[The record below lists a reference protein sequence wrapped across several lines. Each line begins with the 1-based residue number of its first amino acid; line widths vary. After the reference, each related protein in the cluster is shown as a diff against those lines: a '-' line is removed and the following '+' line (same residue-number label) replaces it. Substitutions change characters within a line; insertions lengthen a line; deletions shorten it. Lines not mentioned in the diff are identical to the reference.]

1 MQISS
6 KLFNQQQL
14 KQFSSTT
21 EDLQDIQNKIATGQN
36 ILRASDDPIGSVQLS
51 GLNVVKGQIEQFER
65 NVNSSS
71 DRLTLL
77 DKNLENLST
86 VMTRTQELIIQASSD
101 TLGASDREAIAL
113 EVDEMKK
120 EVLSLAN
127 AQDSNGSYLFSGY
140 KTNTIPFVED
150 LSGKINY
157 KGDRGISSLS
167 ISESRVIQT
176 TLDGGTLFQ
185 AVKNTAGDNISIFL
199 MLEDIS
205 NSIRTASSGVE
216 AVKSTGTAEL
226 TFQNKNPGTWSF
238 DLTGNLG
245 STTITTE
252 ITGED
257 PSEFAKQINIQT
269 GVTGIKATI
278 NADGKTIKLTDTT
291 NGPIE
296 IKNLSV
302 NGINSAQKDPS
313 SFFSVQPTDGSGN
326 NIGKIQKLFDNNQ
339 LPSKQIDNVSSAQ
352 VHISNN
358 RGSVGARTN
367 SLLRQTDLL
376 ADRRLA
382 VEKDVSDINDADLAA
397 LVTNLQSMLT
407 SMQARQ
413 QSFVKISQLNLFD
426 YLR

>member
-1 MQISS
+1 MQVST

-14 KQFSSTT
+14 QQFSSTT
-21 EDLQDIQNKIATGQN
+21 EKLQDLQNKIGSGQN
-36 ILRASDDPIGSVQLS
+36 ILKASDDPIGAVQLS

-65 NVNSSS
+65 NVNSAA
-71 DRLTLL
+71 DRITLL
-77 DKNLENLST
+77 DKNLENLGSIM
-86 VMTRTQELIIQASSD
+86 VRAQELVIQASSD

-120 EVLSLAN
+120 EILSVAN
-127 AQDSNGSYLFSGY
+127 AQDSNGSFLFSGY
-140 KTNTIPFVED
+140 KTNTMPFVED
-150 LSGKINY
+150 ISGKINY
-157 KGDRGISSLS
+157 KGDRGLSSLS
-167 ISESRVIQT
+167 ISESRVIET

-185 AVKNTAGDNISIFL
+185 SVKNPSGANVSIFL

-205 NSIRTASSGVE
+205 NSIRSASSGV
-216 AVKSTGTAEL
+216 ASVKSTGIAEL
-226 TFQNKNPGTWSF
+226 TFQNQNQGKWTF

-245 STTITTE
+245 TQTITTE

-257 PSEFAKQINIQT
+257 PSEFVKQINLSS
-269 GVTGIKATI
+269 TGITATI
-278 NADGKTIKLTDTT
+278 NDDGKTIKLTDTT

-302 NGINSAQKDPS
+302 YGINSAQKDPT
-313 SFFSVQPTDGSGN
+313 SFFTVQPQDGAGN
-326 NIGKIQKLFDNNQ
+326 SIGKLQKLFDNNQ
-339 LPSKQIDNVSSAQ
+339 LPSKQIDNIASTQ

-358 RGSVGARTN
+358 RGAVGARSN

-382 VEKDVSDINDADLAA
+382 VEKDVGDINDADLAE

-407 SMQARQ
+407 GMQASQ

>member
-1 MQISS
+1 MQVST

-21 EDLQDIQNKIATGQN
+21 EQLQDLQNKIGSGKN
-36 ILRASDDPIGSVQLS
+36 ILKASDDPIGAVQLS

-65 NVNSSS
+65 NVNSAT
-71 DRLTLL
+71 DRITLL
-77 DKNLENLST
+77 DKNLENLGSIM
-86 VMTRTQELIIQASSD
+86 VRAQELVIQASSD
-101 TLGASDREAIAL
+101 TLGASDRETIAL

-127 AQDSNGSYLFSGY
+127 AQDSNGSFLFSGY
-140 KTNTIPFVED
+140 KTNTMPFVED
-150 LSGKINY
+150 ISGKINY
-157 KGDRGISSLS
+157 KGDRGLSSLS
-167 ISESRVIQT
+167 ISESRVIET

-185 AVKNTAGDNISIFL
+185 SVKNPSGANVSIFL

-205 NSIRTASSGVE
+205 NSIRSASSGVE
-216 AVKSTGTAEL
+216 SVKSTGIAEL
-226 TFQNKNPGTWSF
+226 TFQNQNQGKWTF

-245 STTITTE
+245 TKTITTE

-257 PSEFAKQINIQT
+257 PSEFVKQINLSS
-269 GVTGIKATI
+269 TGITATI
-278 NADGKTIKLTDTT
+278 NDDGKTIKLTDTT

-302 NGINSAQKDPS
+302 YGINSAQKDPT
-313 SFFSVQPTDGSGN
+313 SFFTVQPQDGAGN
-326 NIGKIQKLFDNNQ
+326 SIGKLQKLFDNNQ
-339 LPSKQIDNVSSAQ
+339 LPSKQIDNIASTQ

-358 RGSVGARTN
+358 RGAVGARSN

-382 VEKDVSDINDADLAA
+382 VEKDVSDINDADLAE

-407 SMQARQ
+407 GMQASQ

>member
-1 MQISS
+1 MQVST

-14 KQFSSTT
+14 QQFSSTT
-21 EDLQDIQNKIATGQN
+21 EELQNLQNKISTGQN
-36 ILRASDDPIGSVQLS
+36 ILKASDDPIGSVQLS
-51 GLNVVKGQIEQFER
+51 GLNVIKGQIEQFER
-65 NVNSSS
+65 NVNSAS
-71 DRLTLL
+71 DRITLL
-77 DKNLENLST
+77 DKNLENLGS
-86 VMTRTQELIIQASSD
+86 VMVRAQELVIQASSD

-120 EVLSLAN
+120 EILSLAN
-127 AQDSNGSYLFSGY
+127 AQDSNGSFLFSGY
-140 KTNTIPFVED
+140 KTYTTPFVED
-150 LSGKINY
+150 ISGKINY
-157 KGDRGISSLS
+157 KGDRGLSSLS
-167 ISESRVIQT
+167 ISESRVIET

-185 AVKNTAGDNISIFL
+185 SVKNSSGKNISIFL

-205 NSIRTASSGVE
+205 NSIRSASGGVE

-226 TFQNKNPGTWSF
+226 TFQNKNPGTWTF
-238 DLTGNLG
+238 DITGNLG
-245 STTITTE
+245 TQTISSE

-257 PSEFAKQINIQT
+257 PSEFVKQINLSS
-269 GVTGIKATI
+269 TGITATI
-278 NADGKTIKLTDTT
+278 NDDGKTIKLTDST
-291 NGPIE
+291 NGPIQ

-302 NGINSAQKDPS
+302 YGINSAQKDPT
-313 SFFSVQPTDGSGN
+313 SFFTVQPQDGAGN
-326 NIGKIQKLFDNNQ
+326 SIGKLQKLFDNNQ
-339 LPSKQIDNVSSAQ
+339 LPSKQIDNISSTQ

-358 RGSVGARTN
+358 RGAVGARSN

-382 VEKDVSDINDADLAA
+382 VEKDVSEINDADLAE

-407 SMQARQ
+407 GMQASQ

>member
-21 EDLQDIQNKIATGQN
+21 EELQDLQNKIATGEN
-36 ILRASDDPIGSVQLS
+36 ILRASDDPVGSVELS
-51 GLNVVKGQIEQFER
+51 GLNVVKKQIEQYER
-65 NVNSSS
+65 NVNSAN
-71 DRLTLL
+71 DRLSLI
-77 DKNLENLST
+77 DKNLENLSN
-86 VMTRTQELIIQASSD
+86 VFIRVQELIIQASSD
-101 TLGASDREAIAL
+101 VLGASDREAIAI
-113 EVDEMKK
+113 EVDQMKE

-140 KTNTIPFVED
+140 KTNTIPFVKD
-150 LSGKINY
+150 LAGKINY

-167 ISESRVIQT
+167 ISESRVMET

-185 AVKNTAGDNISIFL
+185 AVKGPSGENVSIFQ

-205 NSIRTASSGVE
+205 YSIRTASGGVN
-216 AVKSTGTAEL
+216 AVKSKGVAEL
-226 TFQNKNPGTWSF
+226 TFENKNPGTWTF

-245 STTITTE
+245 TATITAE

-257 PSEFAKQINIQT
+257 PSEFVRQINLSST
-269 GVTGIKATI
+269 GVVATI
-278 NADGKTIKLTDTT
+278 MEDGKTIKLTDSV
-291 NGPIE
+291 NGPME
-296 IKNLSV
+296 INNLSV
-302 NGINSAQKDPS
+302 YNVTTAQKTPS
-313 SFFSVQPTDGSGN
+313 SFFKVQPTDGSGN
-326 NIGKIQKLFDNNQ
+326 NIGGVQKLYDNDQ
-339 LPSKQIDNVSSAQ
+339 LPSKQLDNVASTQ

-358 RGSVGARTN
+358 RGEIGARTN
-367 SLLRQTDLL
+367 SLERQVELL
-376 ADRRLA
+376 ANRRLG
-382 VEKDVSDINDADLAA
+382 VEKDVSDLKDADLAA

-407 SMQARQ
+407 SMQASQ

>member
-21 EDLQDIQNKIATGQN
+21 EELQDLQNKIATGEN
-36 ILRASDDPIGSVQLS
+36 ILRASDDPVGSVELS
-51 GLNVVKGQIEQFER
+51 GLNVVKNQIEQYER
-65 NVNSSS
+65 NVNSAN

-77 DKNLENLST
+77 DKNLENLSNI
-86 VMTRTQELIIQASSD
+86 MIRAQELIIQASSD
-101 TLGASDREAIAL
+101 VLGASDREAIAL
-113 EVDEMKK
+113 EVDEMK
-120 EVLSLAN
+120 EEILSVAN

-140 KTNTIPFVED
+140 KTSIIPFVKD
-150 LSGKINY
+150 IAGSINY
-157 KGDRGISSLS
+157 KGDRGIASLS
-167 ISESRVIQT
+167 ISESRVMET

-185 AVKNTAGDNISIFL
+185 AVKGPMGENVSVFQ

-205 NSIRTASSGVE
+205 YSIRTASGGVNS
-216 AVKSTGTAEL
+216 VKATGVAEL
-226 TFQNKNPGTWSF
+226 TFENKNPGTWSF

-245 STTITTE
+245 TATITTE

-257 PSEFAKQINIQT
+257 PSEFVKQINLSST
-269 GVTGIKATI
+269 GVTATI
-278 NADGKTIKLTDTT
+278 NDDGKTIKLTDSV
-291 NGPIE
+291 NGPME

-302 NGINSAQKDPS
+302 YGINSAQKNPS
-313 SFFSVQPTDGSGN
+313 SFFQVQPIDGSGN
-326 NIGKIQKLFDNNQ
+326 SIGTMQKLFDNNQ
-339 LPSKQIDNVSSAQ
+339 LPSKQLDNVASTQ

-358 RGSVGARTN
+358 RGEIGARTN
-367 SLLRQTDLL
+367 SLTRQTELL
-376 ADRRLA
+376 ANRRLG
-382 VEKDVSDINDADLAA
+382 VEKDVSDLKDADLAT

-407 SMQARQ
+407 SMQASQ

>member
-1 MQISS
+1 MQVST

-14 KQFSSTT
+14 QQFSSTT
-21 EDLQDIQNKIATGQN
+21 EKLQDLQNKIGSGKN
-36 ILRASDDPIGSVQLS
+36 ILKASDDPIGAVQLS

-65 NVNSSS
+65 NVNSAA
-71 DRLTLL
+71 DRITLL
-77 DKNLENLST
+77 DKNLENLGSIM
-86 VMTRTQELIIQASSD
+86 VRAQELVIQASSD

-120 EVLSLAN
+120 EILSVAN
-127 AQDSNGSYLFSGY
+127 AQDSNGSFLFSGY
-140 KTNTIPFVED
+140 KTNTMPFVED
-150 LSGKINY
+150 ISGKINY
-157 KGDRGISSLS
+157 KGDRGLSSLS
-167 ISESRVIQT
+167 ISESRVIET

-185 AVKNTAGDNISIFL
+185 SVKNPSGANVSIFL

-205 NSIRTASSGVE
+205 NSIRSASSGVE
-216 AVKSTGTAEL
+216 SVKSTGIAEL
-226 TFQNKNPGTWSF
+226 TFQNQNQGKWTF

-245 STTITTE
+245 TRTITTE

-257 PSEFAKQINIQT
+257 PSEFVKQINLSS
-269 GVTGIKATI
+269 TGITATI
-278 NADGKTIKLTDTT
+278 NDDGKTIKLTDTT

-302 NGINSAQKDPS
+302 YGINSAQKDPT
-313 SFFSVQPTDGSGN
+313 SFFTVQPQDGAGN
-326 NIGKIQKLFDNNQ
+326 SIGKLQKLFDNNQ
-339 LPSKQIDNVSSAQ
+339 LPSKQIDNIASTQ

-358 RGSVGARTN
+358 RGAVGARSN

-382 VEKDVSDINDADLAA
+382 VEKDVSDINEADLAE

-407 SMQARQ
+407 GMQASQ

>member
-1 MQISS
+1 MQVST

-21 EDLQDIQNKIATGQN
+21 EDLQDLQNKIATGQN

-71 DRLTLL
+71 DNPYL

-185 AVKNTAGDNISIFL
+185 AVKNTAGDNISIFFY
-199 MLEDIS
+199 
-205 NSIRTASSGVE
+205 V
-216 AVKSTGTAEL
+216 
-226 TFQNKNPGTWSF
+226 
-238 DLTGNLG
+238 
-245 STTITTE
+245 
-252 ITGED
+252 
-257 PSEFAKQINIQT
+257 
-269 GVTGIKATI
+269 
-278 NADGKTIKLTDTT
+278 
-291 NGPIE
+291 
-296 IKNLSV
+296 
-302 NGINSAQKDPS
+302 
-313 SFFSVQPTDGSGN
+313 
-326 NIGKIQKLFDNNQ
+326 
-339 LPSKQIDNVSSAQ
+339 
-352 VHISNN
+352 
-358 RGSVGARTN
+358 
-367 SLLRQTDLL
+367 
-376 ADRRLA
+376 RRY
-382 VEKDVSDINDADLAA
+382 K
-397 LVTNLQSMLT
+397 
-407 SMQARQ
+407 
-413 QSFVKISQLNLFD
+413 
-426 YLR
+426 

>member
-140 KTNTIPFVED
+140 ITNTIPFVED

-407 SMQARQ
+407 SMQASQ